1 MDHIYAV
8 GVGGANIDLC
18 GRSYAPIEPC
28 DSNPGEIEISAG
40 GVTRNICDNL
50 ARLGADV
57 KLVSAVGDDLFAQ
70 IICEQSAQAGI
81 DVSHIYHTPGRSS
94 SMYLAILDNSGDMHV
109 ALSDMHVLQNLPLD
123 YLERKRELIA
133 NAAVVVTD
141 PCMKAERFERVLSYC
156 RPGQIVCV
164 DPVSTAYAR
173 ALIPYIGQIHTVKPN
188 RLELEILAGQPVD
201 TDARLESACETL
213 LKRGVQ
219 RVFVSLGAEGC
230 FYMDAAGRRFR
241 RKLRPV
247 TNMVNASGAGDA
259 FTGAMLYATMRGMTP
274 EEILDYALAA
284 GIAAISHRNTINPEM
299 SPTLIQTILEEY
311 RYES

>member
-1 MDHIYAV
+1 MDHIYAG

-123 YLERKRELIA
+123 YLGRKRELIA

-141 PCMKAERFERVLSYC
+141 PCMKAERFECVLSYC

-201 TDARLESACETL
+201 TDARLESAL
-213 LKRGVQ
+213 
-219 RVFVSLGAEGC
+219 SL
-230 FYMDAAGRRFR
+230 
-241 RKLRPV
+241 
-247 TNMVNASGAGDA
+247 
-259 FTGAMLYATMRGMTP
+259 
-274 EEILDYALAA
+274 IH
-284 GIAAISHRNTINPEM
+284 I
-299 SPTLIQTILEEY
+299 
-311 RYES
+311 

>member
-18 GRSYAPIEPC
+18 GRAYAPIEPR

-70 IICEQSAQAGI
+70 LICDQSAQAGI
-81 DVSHIYHTPGRSS
+81 DVSHVYHTPGRGS
-94 SMYLAILDNSGDMHV
+94 SMYLAILDEGGDMHV

-188 RLELEILAGQPVD
+188 RLELEILAGQPVEK
-201 TDARLESACETL
+201 DAQLEGACEAL
-213 LKRGVQ
+213 LKKGVQ

-230 FYMDAAGRRFR
+230 FYMDDTGAVLR
-241 RKLRPV
+241 RKLRPAK
-247 TNMVNASGAGDA
+247 MVNASGAGDA

>member
-18 GRSYAPIEPC
+18 GRAYAPIEPR

-213 LKRGVQ
+213 LNRGVQ

-230 FYMDAAGRRFR
+230 FYMDDTGAVLR
-241 RKLRPV
+241 RKLRPAK
-247 TNMVNASGAGDA
+247 MVNASGAGDSFA
-259 FTGAMLYATMRGMTP
+259 AAMLYATLQGYDAEKT
-274 EEILDYALAA
+274 LDYGMAA
-284 GIAAISHRNTINPEM
+284 GIAAVTHERTINPNM
-299 SPTLIQTILEEY
+299 SVPLLESILQTY
-311 RYES
+311 RL

>member
-18 GRSYAPIEPC
+18 GRSYAPIEPR

-123 YLERKRELIA
+123 YLERKRELIT

-141 PCMKAERFERVLSYC
+141 PCMKAERFECVLSYC

-213 LKRGVQ
+213 LNRGVQ

-230 FYMDAAGRRFR
+230 FYMDDTGAVLR
-241 RKLRPV
+241 RKLRPAK
-247 TNMVNASGAGDA
+247 MVNASGAGDSFA
-259 FTGAMLYATMRGMTP
+259 AAMLYATLQGYDAKKT
-274 EEILDYALAA
+274 LDYGMAA
-284 GIAAISHRNTINPEM
+284 GIAAVTHERTINPNM
-299 SPTLIQTILEEY
+299 SVPLLESILQAY
-311 RYES
+311 RP

>member
-123 YLERKRELIA
+123 YLGRKRELIA

-173 ALIPYIGQIHTVKPN
+173 ALIPYLSRIHTVKPN

-213 LKRGVQ
+213 LNRGVQ
-219 RVFVSLGAEGC
+219 RVFVSLGAE
-230 FYMDAAGRRFR
+230 GRRFR

-299 SPTLIQTILEEY
+299 SPALIQTILEEY

>member
-1 MDHIYAV
+1 
-8 GVGGANIDLC
+8 
-18 GRSYAPIEPC
+18 
-28 DSNPGEIEISAG
+28 
-40 GVTRNICDNL
+40 
-50 ARLGADV
+50 
-57 KLVSAVGDDLFAQ
+57 
-70 IICEQSAQAGI
+70 
-81 DVSHIYHTPGRSS
+81 
-94 SMYLAILDNSGDMHV
+94 MYLAILDNSGDMHV

-123 YLERKRELIA
+123 YLGRKRELIA

-141 PCMKAERFERVLSYC
+141 PCMKAERFECVLSYC

-213 LKRGVQ
+213 LNRGVQ

-247 TNMVNASGAGDA
+247 TNLVNASGAGDA
-259 FTGAMLYATMRGMTP
+259 FAGAMVYATMRGMTP

-299 SPTLIQTILEEY
+299 SPALIQTILEEY

>member
-1 MDHIYAV
+1 
-8 GVGGANIDLC
+8 
-18 GRSYAPIEPC
+18 
-28 DSNPGEIEISAG
+28 
-40 GVTRNICDNL
+40 
-50 ARLGADV
+50 
-57 KLVSAVGDDLFAQ
+57 
-70 IICEQSAQAGI
+70 
-81 DVSHIYHTPGRSS
+81 
-94 SMYLAILDNSGDMHV
+94 MYLAILDNSGDMHV

-299 SPTLIQTILEEY
+299 SPALIQTILEEY

>member
-18 GRSYAPIEPC
+18 GRSYAPIEPR

-188 RLELEILAGQPVD
+188 RLELEWD
-201 TDARLESACETL
+201 HD
-213 LKRGVQ
+213 
-219 RVFVSLGAEGC
+219 
-230 FYMDAAGRRFR
+230 D
-241 RKLRPV
+241 
-247 TNMVNASGAGDA
+247 
-259 FTGAMLYATMRGMTP
+259 
-274 EEILDYALAA
+274 EE
-284 GIAAISHRNTINPEM
+284 
-299 SPTLIQTILEEY
+299 
-311 RYES
+311 

>member
-123 YLERKRELIA
+123 YLGRKRELIA

-141 PCMKAERFERVLSYC
+141 PCMKAERFECVLSYC

-213 LKRGVQ
+213 LNRGVQ

-230 FYMDAAGRRFR
+230 FYMDDTGAVLR
-241 RKLRPV
+241 RKLRPAK
-247 TNMVNASGAGDA
+247 MVNASGAGDSFA
-259 FTGAMLYATMRGMTP
+259 AAMLYATLQGYDAEKT
-274 EEILDYALAA
+274 LDYGMAA
-284 GIAAISHRNTINPEM
+284 GIAAVTHEQTINPNM
-299 SPTLIQTILEEY
+299 SVPLLESILQTY
-311 RYES
+311 RL

>member
-18 GRSYAPIEPC
+18 GRSYAPIEPR

-70 IICEQSAQAGI
+70 LICDQSAQAGI
-81 DVSHIYHTPGRSS
+81 DVSHVYHTPGRGS
-94 SMYLAILDNSGDMHV
+94 SMYLAILDEGGDMHV
-109 ALSDMHVLQNLPLD
+109 ALSDMHVLQNIPLD
-123 YLERKRELIA
+123 YLDAQRELIA
-133 NAAVVVTD
+133 GAAVVVTD
-141 PCMKAERFERVLSYC
+141 PCMKPERFERVLSFC
-156 RPGQIVCV
+156 GSDQIVCV

-173 ALIPYIGQIHTVKPN
+173 ALIPYLSRIHTVKPN

-201 TDARLESACETL
+201 TDAQLEAACETL
-213 LKRGVQ
+213 LKRSVQ
-219 RVFVSLGAEGC
+219 RVFVSLGADGC
-230 FYMDAAGRRFR
+230 FYMDAAGRRLR

-247 TNMVNASGAGDA
+247 THMVNASGAGDA
-259 FTGAMLYATMRGMTP
+259 FTAAMLYATMQGMTP

-299 SPTLIQTILEEY
+299 SPKLIQTILEEY

>member
-1 MDHIYAV
+1 MEHVYAV

-18 GRSYAPIEPC
+18 GRSYAPIEPR

-70 IICEQSAQAGI
+70 LICDQSAQAGI
-81 DVSHIYHTPGRSS
+81 DVSHVYHTPGRGS
-94 SMYLAILDNSGDMHV
+94 SMYLAILDEGGDMHV
-109 ALSDMHVLQNLPLD
+109 ALSDMHVLQNIPLD
-123 YLERKRELIA
+123 YLDAQRELIA
-133 NAAVVVTD
+133 GAAVVVTD
-141 PCMKAERFERVLSYC
+141 PCMKPERFERVLSFC
-156 RPGQIVCV
+156 GSDQIVCV

-213 LKRGVQ
+213 LNRGVQ

-230 FYMDAAGRRFR
+230 FYMDDTGAVLR
-241 RKLRPV
+241 RKLRPAK
-247 TNMVNASGAGDA
+247 MVNASGAGDSFA
-259 FTGAMLYATMRGMTP
+259 AAMLYATLQGYDAEKT
-274 EEILDYALAA
+274 LDYGMAA
-284 GIAAISHRNTINPEM
+284 GIAAVTHERTINPNM
-299 SPTLIQTILEEY
+299 SVPLLESILQAY
-311 RYES
+311 RP

>member
-1 MDHIYAV
+1 MEHGYAV
-8 GVGGANIDLC
+8 GVGGANLDLC
-18 GRSYAPIEPC
+18 GRAYAPIEPH
-28 DSNPGEIEISAG
+28 DSNPGEIELSAG

-70 IICEQSAQAGI
+70 LICEQSAQAGI
-81 DVSHIYHTPGRSS
+81 DVSHVYHTPGHAS
-94 SMYLAILDNSGDMHV
+94 SMYLAILDEGGDMHV

-123 YLERKRELIA
+123 YLAQQKDLIA
-133 NAAVVVTD
+133 DAKVVVTD
-141 PCMKAERFERVLSYC
+141 PCMKEERFERVLSYC

-173 ALIPYIGQIHTVKPN
+173 ALIPYLGSIHTVKPN

-201 TDARLESACETL
+201 TDARLARACEAL
-213 LKRGVQ
+213 LTKGVQ
-219 RVFVSLGAEGC
+219 RVFVSLGADGC
-230 FYMDAAGRRFR
+230 YYADAAGRSFR

-247 TNMVNASGAGDA
+247 EYMVNASGAGDA
-259 FTGAMLYATMRGMTP
+259 FTGAMLYATMLDLSP

-284 GIAAISHRNTINPEM
+284 GIAAISHRNTINPAM
-299 SPTLIQTILEEY
+299 SPALIQTILEEY

>member
-8 GVGGANIDLC
+8 GIGGANIDLC

-213 LKRGVQ
+213 LNRGVQ

-230 FYMDAAGRRFR
+230 FYMDDTGAVLR
-241 RKLRPV
+241 RKLRPAK
-247 TNMVNASGAGDA
+247 MVNASGAGDSFA
-259 FTGAMLYATMRGMTP
+259 AAMLYATLQGYDAEKT
-274 EEILDYALAA
+274 LDYGMAA
-284 GIAAISHRNTINPEM
+284 GIAAVTHERTINPNM
-299 SPTLIQTILEEY
+299 SVPLLESILQAY
-311 RYES
+311 RP

>member
-18 GRSYAPIEPC
+18 GRSYAPIEPR

-213 LKRGVQ
+213 LKCGVQ

-230 FYMDAAGRRFR
+230 FYMDDTGAVLR
-241 RKLRPV
+241 RKLRPAK
-247 TNMVNASGAGDA
+247 MVNASGAGDSFA
-259 FTGAMLYATMRGMTP
+259 AAMLYATLQGYDAEKT
-274 EEILDYALAA
+274 LDYGMAA
-284 GIAAISHRNTINPEM
+284 GIAAVTHERTINPNM
-299 SPTLIQTILEEY
+299 SVPLLESILQTY
-311 RYES
+311 RL